1 VFFKNEPAGYKYR
14 QLLTRDQNGMEKKII
29 REDKGY
35 VSTITIDRPDKKNA
49 LDAEALFALG
59 DTIMEIEKKD
69 SIRVIVLRG
78 SGKEVFSS
86 GVDLAGGQKEFKRT
100 IEGLEYCLDNLI
112 NYPMLVISMVY
123 GPAIGIGLDLCVLSD
138 FCIAAQGARFG
149 APLVR
154 LGRTYY
160 YTQIERL
167 TRLIGIRPAKEM
179 LLGGRLID
187 AQRAKEID
195 LVNLVVSPDKLEPV
209 AYSLANE
216 LAEETAPIAV
226 RITKLTI
233 RKLFEENPLNPIL
246 EEELKLL
253 HIDEINRSKDAEE
266 GIKAMLEKRRPVF
279 TGS

>member
-1 VFFKNEPAGYKYR
+1 
-14 QLLTRDQNGMEKKII
+14 MEKKII

-35 VSTITIDRPDKKNA
+35 VSTITIDRPHKKNA
-49 LDAEALFALG
+49 LDGEALFALG
-59 DTIMEIEKKD
+59 DTIKEIEKKD

-78 SGKEVFSS
+78 RGKEAFSS
-86 GVDLAGGQKEFKRT
+86 GVDLAGGQKEFKRV
-100 IEGLEYCLDNLI
+100 IEGLEYCLDSLI
-112 NYPMLVISMVY
+112 NYPMLVVSMVY
-123 GPAIGIGLDLCVLSD
+123 GPAIGIGLDLCVISD
-138 FCIAAQGARFG
+138 FCLAAQGAHFG

-167 TRLIGIRPAKEM
+167 TRLVGIGPAKEM

-195 LVNLVVSPDKLEPV
+195 LVNLVVGPDKLESV

-246 EEELKLL
+246 EKKLKRL
-253 HIDEINRSKDAEE
+253 HIDEINRSRDAEE

>member
-1 VFFKNEPAGYKYR
+1 
-14 QLLTRDQNGMEKKII
+14 
-29 REDKGY
+29 
-35 VSTITIDRPDKKNA
+35 
-49 LDAEALFALG
+49 
-59 DTIMEIEKKD
+59 
-69 SIRVIVLRG
+69 
-78 SGKEVFSS
+78 
-86 GVDLAGGQKEFKRT
+86 
-100 IEGLEYCLDNLI
+100 
-112 NYPMLVISMVY
+112 
-123 GPAIGIGLDLCVLSD
+123 
-138 FCIAAQGARFG
+138 
-149 APLVR
+149 
-154 LGRTYY
+154 
-160 YTQIERL
+160 
-167 TRLIGIRPAKEM
+167 LIGIRPAKEM